1 MEILDLYL
9 DRRIAEKVDLY
20 TQVVPNILKIL
31 LITKSILKLSV
42 LKFWFNLIQ
51 THIKNPVPQLHLS
64 HFKCCALIELLTTG
78 QHSSKISVVS
88 ESESA
93 SQPVVSDSLTPH
105 RL

>member
-42 LKFWFNLIQ
+42 LKF
-51 THIKNPVPQLHLS
+51 
-64 HFKCCALIELLTTG
+64 
-78 QHSSKISVVS
+78 
-88 ESESA
+88 
-93 SQPVVSDSLTPH
+93 
-105 RL
+105 